1 MTRSNREKLLTGEL
15 YECADEEIMTEQ
27 RAGLDAMYQFNQTDP
42 RDIAR
47 RSALLREMLAEVGEG
62 CFVEGQMHCNWG
74 GKHISFGKNVYADFN
89 LTVVDD
95 GWVRIGDFV
104 QIGPNVTLTTAGHPI
119 DPELRRKGL
128 QYNMEIDIQENAWLG
143 AGVIVMPGVTIGA
156 NAVIGAG
163 SVVTRDIPPNVV
175 AVGAPCR
182 VLREIGEHDR
192 MYYFRDCKIDES
204 LWSEG

>member
-1 MTRSNREKLLTGEL
+1 MTRSNREKLQTGEL

-27 RAGLDAMYQFNQTDP
+27 RAGLAAMYEFNRTDP
-42 RDIAR
+42 IEIER

-62 CFVEGQMHCNWG
+62 CYVEGQMHCNWG
-74 GKHISFGKNVYADFN
+74 GKHVHFGRNVYADFN
-89 LTVVDD
+89 LTIVDD
-95 GWVRIGDFV
+95 GVVRIGDSV
-104 QIGPNVTLTTAGHPI
+104 LIGPNVTLTTAGHPV

-128 QYNMEIDIQENAWLG
+128 QYNVEIVIGENAWLG
-143 AGVIVMPGVTIGA
+143 AGVIVLPGVTIGE

-175 AVGAPCR
+175 AVGNPCR

-192 MYYFRDCKIDES
+192 KYYFRDWKIE
-204 LWSEG
+204 E